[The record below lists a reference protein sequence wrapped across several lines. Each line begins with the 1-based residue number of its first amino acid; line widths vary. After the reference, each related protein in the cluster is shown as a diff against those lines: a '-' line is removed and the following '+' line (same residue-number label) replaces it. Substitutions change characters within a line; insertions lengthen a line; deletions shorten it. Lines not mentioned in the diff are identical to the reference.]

1 MGQRLEAMPPPPT
14 YFWDI
19 EQGSDEWHALRR
31 GRLTA
36 SAIGA
41 LITPTGKVANNG
53 TSRTHLFKL
62 LAERLTDTTDPSF
75 SNDDMQRGHLLEPY
89 ARDLYSRHFA
99 PVRECGFVLAQLP
112 GAELGYSPDGLV
124 GDDGLI
130 EIKSRLAK
138 HHLAAMLAGGM
149 PSEYILQVQ
158 TGLAVTGRAWC
169 DFISYTPGLPL
180 FVHRC
185 QRDEELI
192 EAITAAAIAAE
203 RQIAALL
210 LQYLKAAEQFPATEP
225 IQLEQEEII
234 V

>member
-1 MGQRLEAMPPPPT
+1 MPMHTTTSPPT
-14 YFWDI
+14 YYWEI
-19 EQGSDEWHALRR
+19 EQGTDEWHALRR

-41 LITPTGKVANNG
+41 LITPKGKVANNA
-53 TSRTHLFKL
+53 TSRVHLLKL
-62 LAERLTDTTDPSF
+62 LAERVTGVSDPSF
-75 SNDDMQRGHLLEPY
+75 YNDDMMRGHLLEPY
-89 ARDLYSRHFA
+89 ARDLYSRHYA
-99 PVRECGFVLAQLP
+99 PVRECGFVLAQAG

-138 HHLAAMLAGGM
+138 HHLAALLASEM
-149 PSEYILQVQ
+149 PSEYTLQIQ
-158 TGLAVTGRAWC
+158 TGLAVTGRSWC

-185 QRDEELI
+185 QRDEQLIAQLIAAAQAAEEQLSELYGLYL
-192 EAITAAAIAAE
+192 TAA
-203 RQIAALL
+203 
-210 LQYLKAAEQFPATEP
+210 KQFPATEP
-225 IQLEQEEII
+225 IQLEPEEII